1 MLTTILAITTGI
13 CAIGWLTRWV
23 ACASLVKFMFD
34 KGYTPPT
41 PEESKACCRY
51 VLENLFKKK

>member
-1 MLTTILAITTGI
+1 MTVLLAATTAI

-34 KGYTPPT
+34 KGYTLPT
-41 PEESKACCRY
+41 PEESKACCMY
-51 VLENLFKKK
+51 VLKHLFKKK

>member
-1 MLTTILAITTGI
+1 MTIIFAITTGI
-13 CAIGWLTRWV
+13 CAIGWVTRWV

-41 PEESKACCRY
+41 MEES
-51 VLENLFKKK
+51 